1 MDISKNYLDNILPAL
16 KNTVIKSSLEIM
28 KVYNSDDLGRK
39 DKGDGSPVTIAD
51 LAANEV
57 IMRDLKAIS
66 PEIPIISEETYSN
79 DLLNHNHKLF
89 WIVDPLDGTREF
101 INKSTEFTVNIGLIR
116 NGKPIFGIVG
126 APFSGEIWS
135 GSVFDIEKTEQEES
149 YTGSSLRIVMS
160 KSHQTD
166 VDKSFLD
173 FLRLKDISFSIIEKG
188 SSLKICSLAT
198 GEADFYPRFGPTS
211 EWDIAAAE
219 GFLRSKEGLIV
230 KAKDFSDLSY
240 GKTDS
245 ILNPPFFGFRN
256 NDLKDKFMP
265 ILSEFT
271 KKLL

>member
-16 KNTVIKSSLEIM
+16 KNAVIKSSSEIM
-28 KVYNSDDLGRK
+28 DIYHSNNLGKK

-51 LAANEV
+51 LAANEI
-57 IMRDLKAIS
+57 IMKALKAIS
-66 PEIPIISEETYSN
+66 PEIPVISEETYSN

-101 INKSTEFTVNIGLIR
+101 INKSKEFTVNIGLIR

-135 GSVFDIEKTEQEES
+135 GSIFDSAEIEQKEVDADTP
-149 YTGSSLRIVMS
+149 LRIVMS

-173 FLRLKDISFSIIEKG
+173 FLRVKGISFSIIEKG

-198 GEADFYPRFGPTS
+198 GDADFYPRFGPTA
-211 EWDIAAAE
+211 EWNIAAAE
-219 GFLRSKEGLIV
+219 GFLRSKGGIIV
-230 KAKDFSDLSY
+230 KAYDFTDLDY
-240 GKTDS
+240 GKADS

-256 NDLKDKFMP
+256 NDLKDKYMP